1 MEKMKQVFTPVATY
15 CHQIHLCPDE
25 DWEAES
31 FSADDKKVRQ
41 ALKRVGPLANEV
53 RDIGKTLRN
62 SLKD

>member
-1 MEKMKQVFTPVATY
+1 MAEYRCKNCRRTKEVE
-15 CHQIHLCPDE
+15 IKE
-25 DWEAES
+25 DYDAES
-31 FSADDKKVRQ
+31 FSADDKKVKQ